1 MEVHLEHTT
10 WLNLLF
16 ENLEKF
22 ENEGQATVAYLRAHR
37 TMIAFKRT
45 KPNIGAWWTIA
56 GNINLNSLYYSY
68 DKSLTETRVFTLII
82 HEVRHLQQGFF
93 TALSVYGELDAWQ
106 LEWNIYYRLH
116 NRYPHTA
123 IEELMTLPLGWDRAV
138 LRRAVQLMQAYAGK
152 GYRAD
157 LLPYYPLGK
166 EVAYRLFKRVPI
178 AVMQSA

>member
-1 MEVHLEHTT
+1 MEHSS
-10 WLNLLF
+10 WLNSLF

-22 ENEGQATVAYLRAHR
+22 ENEGQAAVAYLRAHR
-37 TMIAFKRT
+37 TKIAI
-45 KPNIGAWWTIA
+45 KPARKNIGAWWTIA

-68 DKSLTETRVFTLII
+68 EKSLSETRVFTLII
-82 HEVRHLQQGFF
+82 HEVRHLQQGLF

-106 LEWNIYYRLH
+106 LEWNIYYRIH
-116 NRYPHTA
+116 NRFPHPA
-123 IEELMTLPLGWDRAV
+123 IEELMSLPLGWDREV
-138 LRRAVQLMQAYAGK
+138 LRKTVQLMQAYAGK

-166 EVAYRLFKRVPI
+166 EIAYRLFKRVPA